1 MATPALILSSMN
13 AQKADLA
20 NLIAAANN
28 IANETKS
35 TFGKLTPSQLNW
47 KPSADRWSVAQCF
60 DHLLTSHEGYF
71 PRIDNVLA
79 GKKRTFWER
88 MPVLPGLAGK
98 MLIKSLDPANTRKIK
113 APKRFEP
120 AESNVKAS
128 VINDFVDQQGKI
140 VEKMKATEYL
150 DLENIVIT
158 SPALAAITYSLMD
171 AYRIIVVHA
180 QRHFQ
185 QAKRVMD
192 ESGFPA

>member
-1 MATPALILSSMN
+1 MN

-35 TFGKLTPSQLNW
+35 TFGNLTPLQLNW

-60 DHLLTSHEGYF
+60 DHLLTSHEGYL
-71 PRIDNVLA
+71 PIIDNVLA
-79 GKKRTFWER
+79 GKKRTVWER
-88 MPVLPGLAGK
+88 MPLLPGLAGK
-98 MLIKSLDPANTRKIK
+98 MLIKSLDPANTRKMK
-113 APKRFEP
+113 ARKAFTP
-120 AESNVKAS
+120 AQSDIKAS

-140 VEKMKATEYL
+140 VEKMKATDHL
-150 DLENIVIT
+150 DLEKIVIT
-158 SPALAAITYSLMD
+158 SPVLAVITYSLMD
-171 AYRIIVVHA
+171 AYRVIVVHC